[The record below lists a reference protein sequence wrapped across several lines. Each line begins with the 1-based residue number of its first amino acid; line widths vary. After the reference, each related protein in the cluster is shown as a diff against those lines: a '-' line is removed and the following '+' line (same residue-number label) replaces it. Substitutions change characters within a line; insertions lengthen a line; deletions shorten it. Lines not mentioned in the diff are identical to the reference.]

1 MKRIELRK
9 QNKIESPF
17 GRRKAQH
24 EESESMA
31 LMYVE
36 EAMRELEYLD

>member
-24 EESESMA
+24 EENESMA
-31 LMYVE
+31 LMYE
-36 EAMRELEYLD
+36 EDAMHDLDYMD